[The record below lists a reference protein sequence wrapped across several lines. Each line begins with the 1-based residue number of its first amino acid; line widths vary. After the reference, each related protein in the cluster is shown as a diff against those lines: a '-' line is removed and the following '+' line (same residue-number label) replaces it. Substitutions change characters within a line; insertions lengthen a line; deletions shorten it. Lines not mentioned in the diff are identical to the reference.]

1 MPHYINHLLLAL
13 LLLTTACTSD
23 DSMPN
28 GIIQGPV
35 NDKAQAVYEGNW
47 TIGNYD
53 AGTAEMTASSSGFSF
68 GTIPFAA
75 ILRMAIPHSNVSCDN
90 TTGFVV
96 PYTETGISDQAIYM
110 QLNSS
115 MWSTPATIDDQN
127 IMTHTS
133 SGLIVPKY
141 FYIAILSVKNGV
153 YRALGIWSPHAT
165 GSKTE
170 YISIDELEKRTGID
184 FFCNLPDDIEAKVE
198 AEWDPAY
205 WGRP

>member
-1 MPHYINHLLLAL
+1 MSL

-35 NDKAQAVYEGNW
+35 NDKSQAIYEGIW
-47 TIGNYD
+47 TIGNYN
-53 AGTAEMTASSSGFSF
+53 AGTAEMTASSSGFAF

-75 ILRMAIPHSNVSCDN
+75 ILRMAMPHSSIRCDN
-90 TTGFVV
+90 PTGFVV

-127 IMTHTS
+127 VTARIYFASPFDSQHRQPIATYSRLSGNYTMTLYVTR
-133 SGLIVPKY
+133 V
-141 FYIAILSVKNGV
+141 
-153 YRALGIWSPHAT
+153 
-165 GSKTE
+165 
-170 YISIDELEKRTGID
+170 ELADKDGQTVRT
-184 FFCNLPDDIEAKVE
+184 VE
-198 AEWDPAY
+198 ADLTMTFATI
-205 WGRP
+205 RRTK

>member
-47 TIGNYD
+47 TIGNYN
-53 AGTAEMTASSSGFSF
+53 AGTAEMTASYSGFSF

-127 IMTHTS
+127 VTARIYFTSHFDTQHRRHIATYSRLSGNYTMT
-133 SGLIVPKY
+133 LYV
-141 FYIAILSVKNGV
+141 ARV
-153 YRALGIWSPHAT
+153 
-165 GSKTE
+165 
-170 YISIDELEKRTGID
+170 ELADNEGQTVRT
-184 FFCNLPDDIEAKVE
+184 VE
-198 AEWDPAY
+198 ADLTMTFATT
-205 WGRP
+205 RRTK

>member
-47 TIGNYD
+47 TIGNYN

-127 IMTHTS
+127 VTARIYFASPLNTQHRRHIATYSRLSGNYTMT
-133 SGLIVPKY
+133 LYV
-141 FYIAILSVKNGV
+141 ARV
-153 YRALGIWSPHAT
+153 
-165 GSKTE
+165 
-170 YISIDELEKRTGID
+170 ELADNEGQTVRT
-184 FFCNLPDDIEAKVE
+184 VE
-198 AEWDPAY
+198 ADLTMTFATT
-205 WGRP
+205 RRTK

>member
-47 TIGNYD
+47 TIGNYN
-53 AGTAEMTASSSGFSF
+53 AGTAEMTASSSGFAF

-115 MWSTPATIDDQN
+115 MWSTPATVDDQN
-127 IMTHTS
+127 VTARIYFASPFDPQHRRHIATYSRLSGNYTMT
-133 SGLIVPKY
+133 LYV
-141 FYIAILSVKNGV
+141 ARV
-153 YRALGIWSPHAT
+153 
-165 GSKTE
+165 
-170 YISIDELEKRTGID
+170 ELADNEGQTVRT
-184 FFCNLPDDIEAKVE
+184 VE
-198 AEWDPAY
+198 ADLTMTFATT
-205 WGRP
+205 RRTK

>member
-47 TIGNYD
+47 TIGNYN

-75 ILRMAIPHSNVSCDN
+75 ILRMAMPHSNVSCDN

-127 IMTHTS
+127 VTARIYFASPFNTQHRRHIATYSRLSGNYTMT
-133 SGLIVPKY
+133 LYV
-141 FYIAILSVKNGV
+141 ARV
-153 YRALGIWSPHAT
+153 
-165 GSKTE
+165 
-170 YISIDELEKRTGID
+170 ELADNEGQTVRT
-184 FFCNLPDDIEAKVE
+184 VE
-198 AEWDPAY
+198 ADLTMTFATT
-205 WGRP
+205 RRTK

>member
-35 NDKAQAVYEGNW
+35 NDKAQAVYEGTW
-47 TIGNYD
+47 TIGNYN
-53 AGTAEMTASSSGFSF
+53 AGTAEMTASSSGFAF

-75 ILRMAIPHSNVSCDN
+75 ILRMAMPHSNVSCDN

-115 MWSTPATIDDQN
+115 MWSTPATVDDQN
-127 IMTHTS
+127 VTARIYFASPFDTQHHRHIATYSRLSGNYTMT
-133 SGLIVPKY
+133 LYV
-141 FYIAILSVKNGV
+141 ARV
-153 YRALGIWSPHAT
+153 
-165 GSKTE
+165 
-170 YISIDELEKRTGID
+170 ELADKDGQTVRT
-184 FFCNLPDDIEAKVE
+184 VE
-198 AEWDPAY
+198 ADLTMTFATT
-205 WGRP
+205 RRTK

>member
-13 LLLTTACTSD
+13 LLLTTAGTAD

-47 TIGNYD
+47 TIGNYN

-110 QLNSS
+110 QLNSRMIYFAS
-115 MWSTPATIDDQN
+115 PFNTQHRRHIATYSRLSGN
-127 IMTHTS
+127 YTMT
-133 SGLIVPKY
+133 LYV
-141 FYIAILSVKNGV
+141 ARV
-153 YRALGIWSPHAT
+153 
-165 GSKTE
+165 
-170 YISIDELEKRTGID
+170 ELADNEGQTVRT
-184 FFCNLPDDIEAKVE
+184 VE
-198 AEWDPAY
+198 ADLTMTFATT
-205 WGRP
+205 RRTK

>member
-35 NDKAQAVYEGNW
+35 NDKAQAVYEGTW
-47 TIGNYD
+47 TIGNYN
-53 AGTAEMTASSSGFSF
+53 AGTAEMTASSSGFAF

-75 ILRMAIPHSNVSCDN
+75 ILRMAMPHSNVSCDN

-115 MWSTPATIDDQN
+115 MWSTPATVDDQN
-127 IMTHTS
+127 VTAMIYFASPFDSQHRRHIATYSRLSGNYTMT
-133 SGLIVPKY
+133 LYV
-141 FYIAILSVKNGV
+141 ARV
-153 YRALGIWSPHAT
+153 
-165 GSKTE
+165 
-170 YISIDELEKRTGID
+170 ELADNEGQTVRT
-184 FFCNLPDDIEAKVE
+184 VE
-198 AEWDPAY
+198 ADLTMTFATT
-205 WGRP
+205 RRTK